1 MNDSKNLAMMFL
13 LGAFLT
19 GGVLGFTA
27 DRYMNRDRVCTTG
40 SGTGNA
46 LMAIMSQ
53 RLQLSGEQQVKIES
67 ILDDRSRQYQV
78 VMEPLRPRL
87 DSIKL
92 TARDQ
97 MRQVLSAEQK
107 AQFEA
112 LIQEMSDST
121 RRKEDK

>member
-40 SGTGNA
+40 RGAGNT

-53 RLQLSGEQQVKIES
+53 RLRLSDEQQVKIES
-67 ILDDRSRQYQV
+67 ILDDRSRQYRV

-92 TARDQ
+92 TAREQ
-97 MRQVLSAEQK
+97 MRQALSEEQK
-107 AQFEA
+107 AEFEA

-121 RRKEDK
+121 KRKDD

>member
-40 SGTGNA
+40 RGTGNT
-46 LMAIMSQ
+46 LTAIMSQ
-53 RLQLSGEQQVKIES
+53 RLQLSDEQQVKIDS
-67 ILDDRSRQYQV
+67 ILDDRSRQYRV
-78 VMEPLRPRL
+78 VMEPLRPKL

-92 TARDQ
+92 TAREQ
-97 MRQVLSAEQK
+97 MRQALSEEQK
-107 AQFEA
+107 AEFEA

-121 RRKEDK
+121 KRKDD